1 MSRFLSA
8 YRQIEGAL
16 GVDIMRMARWQYF
29 LNIGLGIVGALYMLV
44 LGRLLGAA
52 EFGFYTLC
60 VAVPT
65 VVFSLSDARLQEC
78 ILYLHANAGSKA
90 EFRTQAVAI
99 YAFDVAVRLVALVTS
114 ILFGFIIVR
123 LGYAKVDAHL
133 VLLATLTVVTTKLVS
148 TPSMGVLRANG
159 EMSFFSIM
167 QVADWAMRLVSLVAL
182 YAIGALSLQNVLI
195 TQIVIGGI
203 FNVFVILRALCIL
216 ELDSVSQVITDARN
230 IVPVLRANRSLVFGS
245 QAISAM
251 DSVVRE
257 LDVLICGLFLSVA
270 QVGVYKMAKS
280 LAGIVWRLAD
290 PVYIIVLPRLAALH
304 AAKDHDR
311 LAHLTRL
318 LTLGLAGFSLILY
331 LVSVVGVDV
340 IGPRL
345 VGPEYAQ
352 AIALYPLAAAWIV
365 VALPLLWTHSMA
377 IAAGRPVIQM
387 WGGLLGNGIGLLA
400 LFAGAYSF
408 GLTGAAIG
416 LSLAY
421 CLPFVF
427 SFVLLRR
434 AGVVG
439 W

>member
-1 MSRFLSA
+1 MSRILSV
-8 YRQIEGAL
+8 YRQIEGVL
-16 GVDIMRMARWQYF
+16 GIDVLRMARWQYF
-29 LNIGLGIVGALYMLV
+29 LNIGLGVIGAVYMLV

-52 EFGFYTLC
+52 AFGFYTLC

-65 VVFSLSDARLQEC
+65 FVFSFSDARLQEC
-78 ILYLHANAGSKA
+78 ILYLHANAGSKR

-99 YAFDVAVRLVALVTS
+99 CAFDVVVRVIAFAASVLVGVV
-114 ILFGFIIVR
+114 IIR
-123 LGYAKVDAHL
+123 LGYAKVDEHL
-133 VLLATLTVVTTKLVS
+133 VLLATLTVIATKLIS

-167 QVADWAMRLVSLVAL
+167 QVADWAMRLVSLIVL
-182 YAIGALSLQNVLI
+182 YAADVISLQNVLI
-195 TQIVIGGI
+195 AQIVSGGI
-203 FNVFVILRALCIL
+203 FNVFVILRAIRIL
-216 ELDSVSQVITDARN
+216 QLNSLRQVIADARN
-230 IVPVLRANRSLVFGS
+230 IAPVLRANRGLVFGS

-270 QVGVYKMAKS
+270 QVGIYKMAKS
-280 LAGIVWRLAD
+280 LAGIAWRLAD
-290 PVYIIVLPRLAALH
+290 PVYIIVLPRLAALY

-331 LVSVVGVDV
+331 FASVAGVDFV
-340 IGPRL
+340 GPSL
-345 VGPEYAQ
+345 VGPEYAR
-352 AIALYPLAAAWIV
+352 AVVLYPLAAAWIV
-365 VALPLLWTHSMA
+365 VALPLLWTHSLA

-400 LFAGAYSF
+400 LFIGAHSF

-427 SFVLLRR
+427 SFLLLRR